1 MESFDR
7 GSACSCDR
15 LSGVLILSGDTMRQ
29 ITSRLSTPEPLEPRL
44 ALDATFSQLH
54 LQPTGNQ
61 FEAGHTVAELVHADT
76 TISQGTQYYSI
87 DGTSVRMTQSAV
99 DHVNAGNALP
109 LLEVFSNNKTASL
122 VTQRFA
128 ITDDLDVGNVNGG
141 RQRDLQSM
149 LVRKQD
155 ATDNFHSAVYLR
167 TRVSSLNLEPSD
179 TLVDASFTM
188 YQGPGSN
195 AEAGTVQLLVLTD
208 TSWNE
213 DSLTFENRPY
223 TASSPPTD
231 GNTNSAVIN
240 ALASENITTEDGK
253 RVTYDISASG
263 ASNRDLAFLL
273 LAANQANPSAGTTT
287 AQNGSQRHYVYSSES
302 PVQTQPFVSYS
313 YIKETAQATD
323 DSVTV
328 KEGADTLLSPLM
340 LLQNDDL
347 IDPSGTSV
355 IASLNDIEW
364 AQLPDADHPTFSHV
378 FGYKQVTSAE
388 GTLYVRPTGRAYYE
402 HGGSDVASAINDTFT
417 YAFTSGGS
425 ASVPATITVTVEPA
439 NQLPALSIL
448 GRNFNPLLSPA
459 NQGATAAT
467 FLVTDPEEDGSD
479 LYWATPDG
487 NAPSDTNGNPYYEI
501 DFQQRVIKLTSA
513 GAGAVNALHNLP
525 AIRIFASNSNS
536 PSRVV
541 HARAQP
547 YVAQAQTFFI
557 NKATGSNTNDGLSLE
572 SPFQS
577 TAAVLRS
584 SNGSTFL
591 QPGDTVYFV
600 GDYSAADYDPDF
612 RYDNNPMD
620 PYLWRSSSAGIKI
633 NNLHGTPAAPITFK
647 AWDDTTTVHA
657 DDYAGFIIQNSSHIR
672 IIGFEVKGAVEHI
685 SGDVA
690 SALQFLYRV
699 NTTNEGYSRTN
710 YDHFASTDGTY
721 DYFYRVPYGSTA
733 EYVEDHYSTPGSL
746 STLANS
752 IRPIYSRSQGILV
765 RQSKFVDVLDNHVH
779 HIQGTAIKSIRSE
792 YVNIIGNEVHD
803 ATRTSSLGTMGIEPW
818 ETTHDIPIESDQG
831 NLYKV
836 VVANNTV
843 HHVFNEVFSW
853 VPSKTFITPHL
864 DEGKGISPEWQDNDT
879 WLAEDATGRI
889 LIANNVT
896 YLNALS
902 GVNSHA
908 TDRVDIIHNTSV
920 LNSLYGTIWELET
933 GLNIGITHEPD
944 NNGTTDLGRD
954 VRMANNVSVADGSL
968 DGYALRVNA
977 GSGRVTDTVQFSGG
991 GNLVW
996 NYQGTSVRKDPLDVS
1011 AGLFVTD
1018 AEPLFHV
1025 SKTGNYQPTN
1035 DSPLRNQGIA
1045 LQAGWDLPSIGLGDA
1060 FGQSRQAAGIGAL
1073 GAVSNASRP
1082 LIGGPNA
1089 TPSGRNDITGLP
1101 LPRSALT
1108 VSHSVTDT
1116 DGIFDVTYQWLRDG
1130 VPIPSATST
1139 TYTLSSSDTGKDISV
1154 EVSHRDGRGKRER
1167 VTSTSIETLG
1177 VLENEGTA
1185 GLAYNS
1191 SNLMYLI
1198 RGSAALLPLQ
1208 EDSST
1213 PLQSSGLYG
1222 FSITAAVESSSRHM
1236 LRLTRSQRDY
1246 LLPIDESGVLASLF
1260 HELKNAQG
1268 TRLERTYI
1276 SPDSYIQIT
1285 ASALG
1290 YFYDGQLNPT
1300 FEAQRGATY
1309 AFNIQAPGYPL
1320 FLRSS
1325 PDLGDMSNIY
1335 TDGVSES
1342 GKDVGVVIWHVGLD
1356 APDTLWYTTQSDANF
1371 TGQIVVSDIAAGP
1384 E

>member
-1 MESFDR
+1 MGQVR
-7 GSACSCDR
+7 TGSVCTEF
-15 LSGVLILSGDTMRQ
+15 LVFSGDRMRQ
-29 ITSRLSTPEPLEPRL
+29 ITKRLISPESLEARL
-44 ALDATFSQLH
+44 ALDATFSQLY

-61 FEAGHTVAELVHADT
+61 FEVGHTIADLASAGT
-76 TISQGTQYYSI
+76 VISQGTQYYTI
-87 DGTSVRMTQSAV
+87 DGTSVHMTQAAV
-99 DHVNAGNALP
+99 DHVNTGNALP
-109 LLEVFSNNKTASL
+109 LLEVSSHNRTASL
-122 VTQRFA
+122 VTRRFS
-128 ITDDLDVGNVNGG
+128 IEDDLDVGYVNGG

-155 ATDNFHSAVYLR
+155 ATENFHSAVYLR
-167 TRVSSLNLEPSD
+167 TNISSLNLEPSD

-188 YQGPGSN
+188 YQSSGPN

-208 TSWNE
+208 ASWNE
-213 DSLTFENRPY
+213 GSLTYENRPY
-223 TASSPPTD
+223 TASSPPTN
-231 GNTNSAVIN
+231 GNINSAIAN
-240 ALASENITTEDGK
+240 ALASQNITTDDGK
-253 RVTYDISASG
+253 RVTYDISEAG

-273 LAANQANPSAGTTT
+273 LAANQADPSASTST
-287 AQNGSQRHYVYSSES
+287 AQNGAQRHYIYSSES
-302 PVQTQPFVSYS
+302 SVQTRPFVSYS
-313 YIKETAQATD
+313 YIKQTTQAVD
-323 DSVTV
+323 DSVSV

-340 LLQNDDL
+340 LLENDGL
-347 IDPSGTSV
+347 VGPSGNAV
-355 IASLNDIEW
+355 VASLNGTEW
-364 AQLPDADHPTFSHV
+364 SQLPDADHPTFSHV
-378 FGYKQVTSAE
+378 FGYKQIASAE

-402 HGGSDVASAINDTFT
+402 HSGNDVVSLTHDTFT
-417 YAFTSGGS
+417 YAFTNGGA
-425 ASVPATITVTVEPA
+425 ASLPATITVTIEPE
-439 NQLPALSIL
+439 NQLPTLSIF
-448 GRNFNPLLSPA
+448 GRNLNPILSSINP
-459 NQGATAAT
+459 GDTAAT
-467 FLVTDPEEDGSD
+467 FLILDPEGDGSD

-487 NAPSDTNGNPYYEI
+487 NSPSDTHGNPFYEI
-501 DFQQRVIKLTSA
+501 DFQQRVIKLTST
-513 GAGAVNALHNLP
+513 GANTVNAGNNLP
-525 AIRIFASNSNS
+525 TIRIFASNSNS
-536 PSRVV
+536 PSRIV
-541 HARAQP
+541 HAQAQP
-547 YVAQAQTFFI
+547 YVAHSRTFFI
-557 NKATGSNTNDGLSLE
+557 NKETGSNTNDGRSLE

-577 TAAVLRS
+577 TAAVLRKI
-584 SNGSTFL
+584 NGDTFL

-600 GDYSAADYDPDF
+600 GDYAADDYNPDF

-620 PYLWRSSSAGIKI
+620 PYLWRSSSAGVKI
-633 NNLHGTPAAPITFK
+633 NDLHGTLADPITFK
-647 AWDDTTTVHA
+647 AWDDTTTVHT

-672 IIGFEVKGAVEHI
+672 IIGFEVKGTVEHI
-685 SGDVA
+685 SGEVA

-699 NTTNEGYSRTN
+699 NTTNEGYSRAN

-746 STLANS
+746 STLTNS

-765 RQSKFVDVLDNHVH
+765 RQSKFIDVLDNHVH

-818 ETTHDIPIESDQG
+818 ETTHDIPVESDQS
-831 NLYKV
+831 NLYKII
-836 VVANNTV
+836 VANNTV

-920 LNSLYGTIWELET
+920 LNSLYGTIWELDT

-968 DGYALRVNA
+968 GGYALRVNA
-977 GSGRVTDTVQFSGG
+977 GSGRVTDAVEFSGG

-996 NYQGTSVRKDPLDVS
+996 NFQGTSVRKDPLDVA

-1018 AEPLFHV
+1018 AEPLFRV
-1025 SKTGNYQPTN
+1025 TKTGTYQPT
-1035 DSPLRNQGIA
+1035 DSSPLRNQGIA
-1045 LQAGWDLPSIGLGDA
+1045 LQTGWNLPSVGISDA
-1060 FGQSRQAAGIGAL
+1060 FGQTRQISGIGAVL
-1073 GAVSNASRP
+1073 PVTNASRP

-1089 TPSGRNDITGLP
+1089 APSGHNDITGLP
-1101 LPRSALT
+1101 LPSSELT

-1130 VPIPSATST
+1130 VPIPSATSI
-1139 TYTLSSSDTGKDISV
+1139 TYTLSPSDTGKHLSV

-1167 VTSTSIETLG
+1167 VNSATVEALSI
-1177 VLENEGTA
+1177 LEDQGSA

-1191 SNLMYLI
+1191 SSQLYLI

-1208 EDSST
+1208 KDSST
-1213 PLQSSGLYG
+1213 PLQSSGLFG
-1222 FSITAAVESSSRHM
+1222 FSITAAVESSSQHM
-1236 LRLTRSQRDY
+1236 LRLTRSEVDY
-1246 LLPIDESGVLASLF
+1246 LLPIDDSGMLASLF
-1260 HELKNAQG
+1260 HDLKNVQG
-1268 TRLERTYI
+1268 TPLERTYI

-1290 YFYDGQLNPT
+1290 YLYDGQLNPI
-1300 FEAQRGATY
+1300 FEAQRGVTY

-1320 FLRSS
+1320 FLRLST
-1325 PDLGDMSNIY
+1325 DIADTSNIY
-1335 TDGVSES
+1335 TNGVSEI
-1342 GKDVGVVIWHVGLD
+1342 GKDVGVVIWHVGLNT
-1356 APDTLWYTTQSDANF
+1356 PDTLWYTTQSDADF
-1371 TGQIVVSDIAAGP
+1371 TGKIIVSDLVTGP
-1384 E
+1384 

>member
-1 MESFDR
+1 
-7 GSACSCDR
+7 
-15 LSGVLILSGDTMRQ
+15 MRQ
-29 ITSRLSTPEPLEPRL
+29 ITTRLSTPEPLEVRL
-44 ALDATFSQLH
+44 ALDATFSQLY
-54 LQPTGNQ
+54 LQPAGNQ
-61 FEAGHTVAELVHADT
+61 FEAGHTIAELVHADT
-76 TISQGTQYYSI
+76 TISQGAQYYSI

-99 DHVNAGNALP
+99 DHVNAGHALP

-128 ITDDLDVGNVNGG
+128 ITDDLDVGYVNGG

-188 YQGPGSN
+188 YQSSGSN
-195 AEAGTVQLLVLTD
+195 ADAEAGTVQLLVLAD
-208 TSWNE
+208 ASWNE
-213 DSLTFENRPY
+213 SSLTYENRPY
-223 TASSPPTD
+223 TASSPPT
-231 GNTNSAVIN
+231 N
-240 ALASENITTEDGK
+240 ADANASITDVLTSQNITTEDGK

-263 ASNRDLAFLL
+263 ESNRDLAFLL
-273 LAANQANPSAGTTT
+273 LAANQADPSAGTTT

-313 YIKETAQATD
+313 FIKQAAQATD
-323 DSVTV
+323 DAVTV

-340 LLQNDDL
+340 LLEKDGL
-347 IDPSGTSV
+347 VGPSGTSV
-355 IASLNDIEW
+355 IASLNGTEW
-364 AQLPDADHPTFSHV
+364 SQLSDADHPTFSHV
-378 FGYKQVTSAE
+378 FGYKQVVGAE

-402 HGGSDVASAINDTFT
+402 HGGSDVDSPINDTFS

-425 ASVPATITVTVEPA
+425 ASVPATITVTIEPA

-459 NQGATAAT
+459 NQGDTVAS
-467 FLVTDPEEDGSD
+467 FLVTDPEGDGSD

-501 DFQQRVIKLTSA
+501 DFQQRVITLTSA

-547 YVAQAQTFFI
+547 YVAHSRTFFI

-577 TAAVLRS
+577 TAAILRKI
-584 SNGSTFL
+584 NGGTFL

-600 GDYSAADYDPDF
+600 GDYAADDYNPDF

-620 PYLWRSSSAGIKI
+620 PYLWRSSSAGVKI
-633 NNLHGTPAAPITFK
+633 NDLHGTPAAPITFK

-672 IIGFEVKGAVEHI
+672 IIGFEVKGAVDHI

-710 YDHFASTDGTY
+710 YDHFASSDGTY

-818 ETTHDIPIESDQG
+818 ETTHDIPIESDQS
-831 NLYKV
+831 NLYKI

-889 LIANNVT
+889 LIANNMT

-902 GVNSHA
+902 GINSHA
-908 TDRVDIIHNTSV
+908 TDRVDIIHNTSI
-920 LNSLYGTIWELET
+920 LNSLYGTIWELDT

-968 DGYALRVNA
+968 GGYALRVNA

-1025 SKTGNYQPTN
+1025 TNTGNYQPN
-1035 DSPLRNQGIA
+1035 NASPLRNQGIA

-1089 TPSGRNDITGLP
+1089 TPSGRNDVTGLP
-1101 LPRSALT
+1101 LPSSELS

-1139 TYTLSSSDTGKDISV
+1139 TYALSSSDTGKNLSV
-1154 EVSHRDGRGKRER
+1154 EVTHRDGRGKRER
-1167 VTSTSIETLG
+1167 VTSTAIEALG
-1177 VLENEGTA
+1177 ILENEGTA

-1191 SNLMYLI
+1191 SNQMYLI
-1198 RGSAALLPLQ
+1198 RGLAALLPLQ
-1208 EDSST
+1208 KDSSM
-1213 PLQSSGLYG
+1213 PLQTSGLYG
-1222 FSITAAVESSSRHM
+1222 FSITAAVESSSHHM
-1236 LRLTRSQRDY
+1236 LRLTRSEVDY
-1246 LLPIDESGVLASLF
+1246 LLPIDDGGMLASLF

-1300 FEAQRGATY
+1300 FEAQRGVTY
-1309 AFNIQAPGYPL
+1309 AFNIQAPGYP
-1320 FLRSS
+1320 FYIRSS
-1325 PDLGDMSNIY
+1325 TALEDMSNVY
-1335 TDGVSES
+1335 TNGVSES
-1342 GKDVGVVIWHVGLD
+1342 GKDVGVVIWHVSLD
-1356 APDTLWYTTQSDANF
+1356 TPNTLWYTTQSDANF

>member
-1 MESFDR
+1 MLAVEGCRAIVCEGLRFSKVVAMRKMTTRLLAPES
-7 GSACSCDR
+7 
-15 LSGVLILSGDTMRQ
+15 
-29 ITSRLSTPEPLEPRL
+29 LEARF
-44 ALDATFSQLH
+44 ALDATFSQCY
-54 LQPTGNQ
+54 LQPAGNQ
-61 FEAGHTVAELVHADT
+61 FEVGHTIVDLVSADT
-76 TISQGTQYYSI
+76 IISQGAQYYSL
-87 DGTSVRMTQSAV
+87 DGTSVRMTQAAV

-109 LLEVFSNNKTASL
+109 LLEVSHNSKTTSL

-128 ITDDLDVGNVNGG
+128 IQDDLDVGYVNGG
-141 RQRDLQSM
+141 RQRNLQSM

-155 ATDNFHSAVYLR
+155 ATENFHSAVYLR
-167 TRVSSLNLEPSD
+167 TRISSLNLDPSD
-179 TLVDASFTM
+179 SLVDASFTM
-188 YQGPGSN
+188 YQSSGPH
-195 AEAGTVQLLVLTD
+195 AEAGTVQLLVLAETAWD
-208 TSWNE
+208 E
-213 DSLTFENRPY
+213 ASLTYENRPY
-223 TASSPPTD
+223 TASSPPTL
-231 GNTNSAVIN
+231 GNPDAAVTH
-240 ALASENITTEDGK
+240 ALASHSITTEDGK

-273 LAANQANPSAGTTT
+273 LAANQPDPSGPTST

-313 YIKETAQATD
+313 YIKRTAQATN

-347 IDPSGTSV
+347 IDPSGNTV

-364 AQLPDADHPTFSHV
+364 SQLADADHPTFSHV
-378 FGYKQVTSAE
+378 FGYKQVTGAE

-402 HGGSDVASAINDTFT
+402 HGGSDIASPVDDTFT
-417 YAFTSGGS
+417 YAFTHGS
-425 ASVPATITVTVEPA
+425 AASIPATITVTIEPE
-439 NQLPALSIL
+439 NQLPTLSIR
-448 GRNFNPLLSPA
+448 GRNLNPLLSPV
-459 NQGATAAT
+459 NQGDIAAE
-467 FLVTDPEEDGSD
+467 FLITDPEEDGSD

-487 NAPSDTNGNPYYEI
+487 HAPSDIHGNPYYAI
-501 DFQQRVIKLTSA
+501 DFQQRVIQLTST
-513 GAGAVNALHNLP
+513 GAHAVNALHKLP
-525 AIRIFASNSNS
+525 AIRMFASNSNA

-547 YVAQAQTFFI
+547 YVAQSRTFFI
-557 NKATGSNTNDGLSLE
+557 DKATGSNTNDGLSLE
-572 SPFQS
+572 RPFQS

-584 SNGSTFL
+584 SNGSPFL

-600 GDYSAADYDPDF
+600 GEYAADDYNSGF

-620 PYLWRSSSAGIKI
+620 PYLWRSGSAGVKI
-633 NNLHGTPAAPITFK
+633 NNLHGRPDAPITFK
-647 AWDDTTTVHA
+647 AWDDTTTVRT

-699 NTTNEGYSRTN
+699 NTTNEGYSRAD

-746 STLANS
+746 GTLANS

-765 RQSKFVDVLDNHVH
+765 RQSQYIDVLDNHVH

-818 ETTHDIPIESDQG
+818 ETTHDIPVEDDQS
-831 NLYKV
+831 NLYKI

-879 WLAEDATGRI
+879 WLADDATGRI

-920 LNSLYGTIWELET
+920 LNSLYGTIWELDT

-944 NNGTTDLGRD
+944 NNGTTDLGLD

-968 DGYALRVNA
+968 GGYALRVNA
-977 GSGRVTDTVQFSGG
+977 GSGRVTDSVTFSGG

-996 NYQGTSVRKDPLDVS
+996 NYQGTPVRKDPLDVA

-1018 AEPLFHV
+1018 AQPSFRV
-1025 SKTGNYQPTN
+1025 SKTGNYQPT
-1035 DSPLRNQGIA
+1035 DTSPLHNQGIA
-1045 LQAGWDLPSIGLGDA
+1045 LQAGWDLPLIGRSDA
-1060 FGQSRQAAGIGAL
+1060 FGQSRQATGIGAL
-1073 GAVSNASRP
+1073 IPISNASRP
-1082 LIGGPNA
+1082 LVGGPNA
-1089 TPSGRNDITGLP
+1089 APSGHDDITGLP
-1101 LPRSALT
+1101 LPGSELS
-1108 VSHSVTDT
+1108 VSQDVTDA
-1116 DGIFDVTYQWLRDG
+1116 DGIFDVRYQWLRDG
-1130 VPIPSATST
+1130 IPIPSATST
-1139 TYTLSSSDTGKDISV
+1139 TYSLSPSDTGKNLVV
-1154 EVSHRDGRGKRER
+1154 EVSYLDGRGKRER
-1167 VTSTSIETLG
+1167 MTSAATEALG
-1177 VLENEGTA
+1177 VLENDGTA

-1191 SNLMYLI
+1191 TSQLYLI
-1198 RGSAALLPLQ
+1198 RGSADVLPLQ
-1208 EDSST
+1208 KDVGT

-1222 FSITAAVESSSRHM
+1222 FSITAAVESSSHHK
-1236 LRLTRSQRDY
+1236 LRLKRFDREY
-1246 LLPIDESGVLASLF
+1246 LLRINEGGVLGSLF
-1260 HELKNAQG
+1260 HS
-1268 TRLERTYI
+1268 LENPHTIPLDI
-1276 SPDSYIQIT
+1276 SARESSHTLNVAARVGAYEIN
-1285 ASALG
+1285 G
-1290 YFYDGQLNPT
+1290 VHNPT
-1300 FEAQRGATY
+1300 LIVRRGQTY
-1309 AFNIQAPGYPL
+1309 LFNLNAADHPFYLQTTGDGYRP
-1320 FLRSS
+1320 
-1325 PDLGDMSNIY
+1325 SNAY
-1335 TDGVSES
+1335 AGGFTGNGQTTGAYQWVVSQ
-1342 GKDVGVVIWHVGLD
+1342 D
-1356 APDTLWYTTQSDANF
+1356 APDEIFYQCEF
-1371 TGQIVVSDIAAGP
+1371 HPVMFGKIIIVDSTNTD
-1384 E
+1384 